1 MTTSVT
7 DFDFEAERLADLS
20 RGQAHSLDNQLYVQF
35 YKHAEL
41 DSFQSKQAGRKI
53 FVEKVYIRILIPAN
67 RLNIVEREAT
77 DEHKQRFSRQWQ
89 AFLKGAEQ
97 LISGTPLSEIPGL
110 TKSQELELRALKVE
124 TAEQLASIADST
136 AQLLG
141 TGGPELKRRAQVYLA
156 TRSGNEKLVEELN
169 EVKRQLA
176 ELIAQKAAVPVE
188 SAKVT
193 VTSSEPKPLTK

>member
-1 MTTSVT
+1 MNISVS

-20 RGQAHSLDNQLYVQF
+20 RGQAHSLDSQLHAQF

-41 DSFQSKQAGRKI
+41 NAFKSREQGRKI
-53 FVEKVYIRILIPAN
+53 FEEKVYIRILIPAN
-67 RLNIVEREAT
+67 RLNIIEREAS
-77 DEHKQRFSRQWQ
+77 DMDKQRFRRQWE

-97 LISGTPLSEIPGL
+97 LVSGTPLSEIPGI
-110 TKSQELELRALKVE
+110 TKSQELELRSLKVE
-124 TAEQLASIADST
+124 TAEQLAGIADST
-136 AQLLG
+136 VQLLG

-176 ELIAQKAAVPVE
+176 ELVAAKAAVPVE
-188 SAKVT
+188 AAKVT
-193 VTSSEPKPLTK
+193 VTSDTPAKPMK